1 MNQETKQLPV
11 PALTAEQ
18 VQVLMN
24 YANEQLPTKYGKEIL
39 GFIEKVAVE
48 LDRAQNQ
55 EVTEAVAEV

>member
-11 PALTAEQ
+11 PSLTAEQ